1 MFDLL
6 INFKKINYENIW
18 IKLKKKIQKYFFQN
32 VTNAFNF

>member
-18 IKLKKKIQKYFFQN
+18 IKLKEIQKHFFQN
-32 VTNAFNF
+32 VTDAFIF